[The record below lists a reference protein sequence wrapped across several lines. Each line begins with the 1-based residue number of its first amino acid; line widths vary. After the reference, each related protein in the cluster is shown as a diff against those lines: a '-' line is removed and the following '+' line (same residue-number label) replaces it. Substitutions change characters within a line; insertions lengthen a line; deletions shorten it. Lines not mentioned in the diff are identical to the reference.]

1 MLCLWYRLL
10 LQFICMIHMYKMH
23 HTHTHTLLNAH
34 THTTQYATPYL
45 YMTWVLPVIA
55 RSIGVMCKLAHQN
68 ALGLYL
74 LWAWLGLS
82 AIGRVFM
89 CVCYMYM
96 YVYNTKQCTY
106 TTIRLLFHNQ
116 YPKSRREAIP
126 VLACSDKKS
135 KRQSHGGARSPSAS
149 FLV

>member
-1 MLCLWYRLL
+1 
-10 LQFICMIHMYKMH
+10 MH
-23 HTHTHTLLNAH
+23 A
-34 THTTQYATPYL
+34 HTTQYATPYL

-106 TTIRLLFHNQ
+106 TTMRLLFHNQ

-126 VLACSDKKS
+126 VLACSDKNPKAEPWRCPPPECILFGIDVS
-135 KRQSHGGARSPSAS
+135 VCLYVCMYVCALYG
-149 FLV
+149 